1 MKFLVFDSMMPD
13 EPPLLSGDCDEEQ
26 MILQLS
32 GRRGDSWTSTVRRA
46 IAQRGAPSDL
56 RGLVRL
62 NSRFQVVL
70 TDDSPGDDVE
80 HDELIGGSSG
90 VIPGQAPTAPNAQ
103 AEILEAI
110 GKNGR
115 SERRN
120 RSATS
125 PGPRSSRRERS
136 MRARRERSE
145 RESE

>member
-70 TDDSPGDDVE
+70 TDDSPGDDSPPDDKAAGDPDPTPARPAGSGFFDLP
-80 HDELIGGSSG
+80 DE
-90 VIPGQAPTAPNAQ
+90 P
-103 AEILEAI
+103 
-110 GKNGR
+110 
-115 SERRN
+115 
-120 RSATS
+120 
-125 PGPRSSRRERS
+125 
-136 MRARRERSE
+136 
-145 RESE
+145 ESEPRNGGRRRRGWGRR